1 MTKNELIESVATA
14 KPEGY
19 FMDIA
24 LLNKGRNRAWSD
36 TMVNLEARKLV
47 ETANQ
52 LSAFYLH
59 DGLTRIKFVEEIKQI
74 VEKEFAAARF
84 AKTDEECMACIK
96 NLRAE
101 SDNLREQDRL
111 LRTRAAQL
119 YAKVEFIRE
128 NNKIVGYV
136 ISAVNIVISGM
147 AAIGGAIMM
156 TTGTPIGIL
165 AGAILVVDGANGITK
180 EVDKILHGQQ
190 SKSEGIFAD
199 GIMETANFMGF
210 KPESGLAAYKAISL
224 SASVYTIF
232 GLSRKAEAWRLFR
245 YIPNDYYRKITV
257 MSKPKLTMKIVG
269 YGIKAKVIFDLINND

>member
-1 MTKNELIESVATA
+1 
-14 KPEGY
+14 
-19 FMDIA
+19 MDIA
-24 LLNKGRNRAWSD
+24 LLNRGWNRTWSD

-47 ETANQ
+47 ETANR
-52 LSAFYLH
+52 LSAFYLQ
-59 DGLTRIKFVEEIKQI
+59 DGLTRIKFVEEIRQV
-74 VEKEFAAARF
+74 VEKEFETARR
-84 AKTDEECMACIK
+84 AKTDEECIACIK

-101 SDNLREQDRL
+101 TDNLQEQERL

-119 YAKVEFIRE
+119 YAKVEFVRE

-147 AAIGGAIMM
+147 TAIGGAIMIS
-156 TTGTPIGIL
+156 TGTPIGVL

-180 EVDKILHGQQ
+180 EVDKLLNGQQ

-199 GIMETANFMGF
+199 GVMETASFMGF
-210 KPESGLAAYKAISL
+210 KPEAGLAAYKAISL

-245 YIPNDYYRKITV
+245 YIPKDYYRKVTV

-269 YGIKAKVIFDLINND
+269 YGIKAKVIFDLISTD